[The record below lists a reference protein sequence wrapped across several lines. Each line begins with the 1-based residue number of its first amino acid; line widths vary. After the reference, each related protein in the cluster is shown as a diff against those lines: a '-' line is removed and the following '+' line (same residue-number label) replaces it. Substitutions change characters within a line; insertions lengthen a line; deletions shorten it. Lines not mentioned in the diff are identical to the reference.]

1 MCGAVNRGGGVC
13 VNVRLL
19 RETGREG
26 GDEFLWRSTLTH
38 HVAQTLGKVINV
50 NATAS
55 TPVEEPSDSIRVE
68 LVE

>member
-1 MCGAVNRGGGVC
+1 VCGAVNRGGGVC

-19 RETGREG
+19 RRGERGVTNSCG
-26 GDEFLWRSTLTH
+26 RSTLTH
-38 HVAQTLGKVINV
+38 HVAQTLGKVVNV